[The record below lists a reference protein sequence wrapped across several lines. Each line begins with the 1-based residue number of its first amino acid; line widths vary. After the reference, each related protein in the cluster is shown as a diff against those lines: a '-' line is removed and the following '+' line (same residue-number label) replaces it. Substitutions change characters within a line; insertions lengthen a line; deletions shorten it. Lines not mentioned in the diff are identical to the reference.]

1 MGRLYAAHHHKVARM
16 WSPTPFLA
24 LLGGMDASAI
34 TPEERGGAGS
44 LGGMRVVGGVAG
56 GRRLRAPTGRS
67 IRPTSDRVRE
77 GVFNVLTSLG
87 AVEGATVVDL
97 FAGTGALGIEA
108 LSRGAAQV
116 TFVDRDPVAI
126 ATIGDNLASVGLA
139 GAQTEVVR
147 ADALAWL
154 ERGRPEE
161 RAREESRRA
170 TAGREGSRRAFD
182 LALCDPPYD
191 FAAWER
197 LLGGLSADL
206 AVLESSLPLEPSP
219 GWVVRTTKRYGGT
232 VVTLVQ
238 PLPHQVARKGAS

>member
-1 MGRLYAAHHHKVARM
+1 
-16 WSPTPFLA
+16 
-24 LLGGMDASAI
+24 
-34 TPEERGGAGS
+34 
-44 LGGMRVVGGVAG
+44 
-56 GRRLRAPTGRS
+56 
-67 IRPTSDRVRE
+67 
-77 GVFNVLTSLG
+77 LTSLG

-108 LSRGAAQV
+108 LSRGAAHV
-116 TFVDRDPVAI
+116 TFVDRDPVAV

-139 GAQTEVVR
+139 GASTEVVR
-147 ADALAWL
+147 ADAVSWL
-154 ERGRPEE
+154 QPSRPGRS
-161 RAREESRRA
+161 AREDS
-170 TAGREGSRRAFD
+170 GRAFD

-191 FAAWER
+191 FAAWDR

-232 VVTLVQ
+232 VVTLVK